1 MTLKLTHSVPKV
13 IQATTRVLRHTPWY
27 MLKVCTSVHACK
39 GSFFSATKYTHTR
52 TYAHHYILG
61 QTTHKHATHTHHATH
76 ARTHTHAR
84 TRAHTHTHTHKYAR
98 THVYTHHQFHNQQ
111 RNPSLFKTT
120 GKVST
125 FEEGT
130 SSPSP
135 QPAGRSEA

>member
-13 IQATTRVLRHTPWY
+13 IQATARVLRHTPWY

-61 QTTHKHATHTHHATH
+61 QTTQACDPYTSCNT
-76 ARTHTHAR
+76 RTHTHA
-84 TRAHTHTHTHKYAR
+84 RAHTHTHTHTYAR

-125 FEEGT
+125 FEEGA